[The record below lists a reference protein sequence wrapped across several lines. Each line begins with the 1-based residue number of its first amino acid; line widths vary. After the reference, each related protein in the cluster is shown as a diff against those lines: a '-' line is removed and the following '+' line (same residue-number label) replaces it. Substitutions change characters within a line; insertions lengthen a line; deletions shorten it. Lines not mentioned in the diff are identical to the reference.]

1 MTSTALEVTSVTI
14 SVISGSCIVLVTVL
28 AYLLRVGRGS
38 VKGLRRLPIVGHL
51 HHILLSPSPPHH
63 TLAQLSGLHG
73 PLLHLRL
80 GQVPTVLL
88 SSPRLARLALKSPL
102 DHHLS
107 SRPRLLSSHHLSFS
121 SSDLTFSPSGPYW
134 RQARRLCLS
143 HLLSPQ
149 KLPQFQQLRLRQ
161 VDRMLSAIL
170 RTASLAAEADT
181 DTDTDMDMSA
191 VFLEL
196 ANDVLCRVA
205 FGRRFAAG
213 GRLAEVL
220 EETQRLFGG
229 FCVGDFYPGMEW
241 VGWVTGLRWRL
252 WRNLRDL
259 RTVCDEI
266 INQHLHKGDDVGDV
280 GGEHAQE
287 DFLDVLLR
295 DMFVAGTDTTATTL
309 EWAMTE
315 LVRHPTILAKAQ
327 AEVRSMVTTTNTTT
341 PQVSDLHH
349 LKYMKAIIKETFRLH
364 PPAPLL
370 VPRESISECTIEG
383 FKIPP
388 KTRILINAYAIGR
401 DPETWVEPL
410 EFKPERFKGNENI
423 DVKGNEFE
431 LIPFGGGRRGCPG
444 YSFGLA
450 TIEIAL
456 ARLLCHFDWSLV
468 DGVKPEDVDMSEIFG
483 LATRKKVPLVLV
495 PRVNKEFEWKGE
507 A

>member
-1 MTSTALEVTSVTI
+1 MTTPPLLQPTSVTL
-14 SVISGSCIVLVTVL
+14 SVISATAVLFIITFI
-28 AYLLRVGRGS
+28 YLNHRHRHRHRHRHLY
-38 VKGLRRLPIVGHL
+38 RLPIVGHL
-51 HHILLSPSPPHH
+51 HHILLSRAPPHQ
-63 TLAQLSGLHG
+63 TLAHISAVHG
-73 PLLHLRL
+73 PLLRLQL

-88 SSPRLARLALKSPL
+88 SSPGLARLALKSPL

-121 SSDLTFSPSGPYW
+121 SSDITFSPSGPYW

-143 HLLSPQ
+143 HLLSPHQ
-149 KLPQFQQLRLRQ
+149 LPRFHHLRLQQLH
-161 VDRMLSAIL
+161 RMISG
-170 RTASLAAEADT
+170 LAAAAAAAGGGGGGGYEREAVRDGERR
-181 DTDTDMDMSA
+181 A
-191 VFLEL
+191 VRGGVRGE
-196 ANDVLCRVA
+196 V
-205 FGRRFAAG
+205 FGGGG
-213 GRLAEVL
+213 GRLAGVL

-229 FCVGDFYPGMEW
+229 SAWGISFR
-241 VGWVTGLRWRL
+241 GWSGASGGLER
-252 WRNLRDL
+252 
-259 RTVCDEI
+259 E
-266 INQHLHKGDDVGDV
+266 
-280 GGEHAQE
+280 E

-295 DMFVAGTDTTATTL
+295 VQMTGDLEVPITDDNVKALVLDMFVAGTDTTATTL

-315 LVRHPTILAKAQ
+315 LMRHPTILAKAQ
-327 AEVRSMVTTTNTTT
+327 AEVRSMVTTSNTTT

-349 LKYMKAIIKETFRLH
+349 LKYMKAIIKETLRLH

-388 KTRILINAYAIGR
+388 KTRVLINAYAIGR
-401 DPETWVEPL
+401 DPETWPEPL
-410 EFKPERFKGNENI
+410 EFKPERFEGNENI
-423 DVKGNEFE
+423 DVKGNEFD

-456 ARLLCHFDWSLV
+456 AKLLCHFDWSLV

-495 PRVNKEFEWKGE
+495 PSVNKEFEWKGE